1 MKSEEA
7 LKQTEAGIDELIS
20 ALEQGRSGSLIQFL
34 EFQARFHH
42 YSFRNCLL
50 IAVQNPAATYVAGF
64 ARWKQLDRHVRKG
77 EKGLAILAPLVRKA
91 KKDETSDGE
100 EEVSESRT
108 LRGFR
113 TVFVFDV
120 SQTEG
125 NALPEFSRI
134 HGDPG
139 DKLRRLQSYVRDQGI
154 GLTTVVSL
162 GGAEGVSYGGRIEI
176 LENLDPAKE
185 FAVTA
190 HELAHELL
198 HRTERRKETTR
209 KIRELEAEAVAFVV
223 SRAAGLDAKTHSAD
237 YIQLY
242 SGDKEMLL
250 QSLDH
255 IQRVAAQI
263 IAALELS
270 ENTEADQKSV
280 SSKEAGK
287 VFV

>member
-7 LKQTEAGIDELIS
+7 LKQTEAGIDELVS
-20 ALEQGRSGSLIQFL
+20 ALEQGKSESLIRFL

-42 YSFRNCLL
+42 YSFRNCVL

-64 ARWKQLDRHVRKG
+64 ARWKQLGRHVKKG
-77 EKGLAILAPLVRKA
+77 EKGLAILAPLVRKT
-91 KKDETSDGE
+91 KKEETSDDE
-100 EEVSESRT
+100 EEASESRT

-125 NALPEFSRI
+125 DTLPEFSRI

-139 DKLRRLQSYVRDQGI
+139 DKLRRLQCYIRGKGI
-154 GLTTVVSL
+154 GLTTVPGL

-198 HRTERRKETTR
+198 HRAERRKETTR

-223 SRAAGLDAKTHSAD
+223 SRAAGLDAKAHSAD

-255 IQRVAAQI
+255 IQRVATQI
-263 IAALELS
+263 IAALESS
-270 ENTEADQKSV
+270 EDADPKSASPEEA
-280 SSKEAGK
+280 EK
-287 VFV
+287 VLV